1 VAPGAANLGYRRR
14 AMAAAKN
21 LVLLGPPGAGKGTQA
36 VQLSADLELFY
47 LSTGEQL
54 REERDHDT
62 EIGRRASAFI
72 ELGELV
78 PDEIVVAMLLGR
90 LDAEKVDGFL
100 LDGFPRTVAQ
110 AEALEQGLTAR
121 GRELDA
127 AVLIDVPDDE
137 VVGRLALRGR
147 EDDSPDVVRERLRVY
162 HEATEPLIGY
172 YGERGLLERV
182 DGTGEPEVVQ
192 HRLREAVDG
201 R

>member
-147 EDDSPDVVRERLRVY
+147 EDDSPDVVGERLRVY